1 MVVGPDVYEFVAWQ
15 VRGLAGKLPTCHHR
29 KLCLLGGK
37 LSCGLVFVYMGW
49 QVRAECWRGRYR
61 GVHGALI
68 GGRQMRACRCV
79 SGSGRIMT
87 ASDMM
92 FDTFSCVYSAAPPT
106 SLQCDQDAYACTGQK
121 CSAQSI
127 VFMHD
132 NWAEAGES
140 N

>member
-1 MVVGPDVYEFVAWQ
+1 MVAPDVHEFDYVAWQ
-15 VRGLAGKLPTCHHR
+15 VRADMP
-29 KLCLLGGK
+29 
-37 LSCGLVFVYMGW
+37 SSQAVFVGW
-49 QVRAECWRGRYR
+49 VAELRPGFCARGRQVRAERSKRTVSCGSMVPNR
-61 GVHGALI
+61 
-68 GGRQMRACRCV
+68 RQADARVPLRLRLV
-79 SGSGRIMT
+79 GRIVT
-87 ASDMM
+87 VSVMM
-92 FDTFSCVYSAAPPT
+92 FDTLSCVYSAAPPT